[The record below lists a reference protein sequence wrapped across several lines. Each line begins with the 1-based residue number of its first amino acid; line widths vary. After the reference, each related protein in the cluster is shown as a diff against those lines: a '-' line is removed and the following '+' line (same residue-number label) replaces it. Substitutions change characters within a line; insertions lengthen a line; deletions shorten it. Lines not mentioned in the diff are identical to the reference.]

1 MCVLKRLRP
10 PTGSLLS
17 TYVPYV
23 TYVRTVR
30 STCEEPRSHEARL
43 RRSKEEGVKFWRQTR
58 VFVSF
63 PPGNKGEYP
72 LCLSV
77 ERVAACRALEFLK
90 VLSGFALARVDER

>member
-1 MCVLKRLRP
+1 M
-10 PTGSLLS
+10 
-17 TYVPYV
+17 
-23 TYVRTVR
+23 YVRYVVR
-30 STCEEPRSHEARL
+30 ARSLEATKLGL

-90 VLSGFALARVDER
+90 VLSGFTLARVDER